1 MQLGINIRIRVANF
15 EPLYL
20 RHFWVKIQSFCA
32 HWTGNFLNLL
42 KASRSIERLITPF
55 FWDNLYILNSCSAE
69 KVSTTQ
75 LKSKIRYPIGLLYIN
90 NNYHGIIIYL
100 IVNLIFYCIQF
111 IWQYFF
117 FFQDKSNEGMSDS
130 VTVLQDNRKIIPK
143 MSMTYILQISNIFE
157 NLCLLL
163 KNFC

>member
-1 MQLGINIRIRVANF
+1 MK
-15 EPLYL
+15 
-20 RHFWVKIQSFCA
+20 KIGVYQIE
-32 HWTGNFLNLL
+32 NFLNLSKMVL
-42 KASRSIERLITPF
+42 FFTLAQPSGPQWPFSTNHPF

-130 VTVLQDNRKIIPK
+130 VAVLQDNRKIIPK